1 MTTEQQ
7 QTLHQQKD
15 DQQTWNGIIEE
26 SFEEPSSKLRQ

>member
-15 DQQTWNGIIEE
+15 DQQTWNGIIG